1 MRNVRCSVGDRKVQR
16 RFGDSVLYVVLF
28 VALFVVLLLHF
39 CVVNEFLK
47 FASTDD
53 LQIVLNAGHDAQLG
67 VERFLRLDRRQ
78 QRDAHL
84 VNHLSWLVARRVY
97 KCDWLVFNVDRL
109 AVVQLRESLCINSL
123 SWNHLTFGSRAHS
136 PHLDGYL
143 LDVAVD
149 SDLAQETRKTS
160 FFGGEVDS
168 DDWLVG
174 GVDWEALGGA
184 VWAEVGCSSLAGWV
198 DVDLFVWELVWL
210 AHDVNAT
217 DLWVFLVLWCILV
230 VG

>member
-84 VNHLSWLVARRVY
+84 VNHLSWLVARRVN

-109 AVVQLRESLCINSL
+109 AVVQLRESLWVNSL
-123 SWNHLTFGSRAHS
+123 SRNHLALGSRAHS
-136 PHLDGYL
+136 PHLDGHL
-143 LDVAVD
+143 LDVTVD
-149 SDLAQETRKTS
+149 ADLAQETRETS
-160 FFGGEVDS
+160 FFGGEVYG

-174 GVDWEALGGA
+174 GVHWETLRGA
-184 VWAEVGCSSLAGWV
+184 VWAEVGWSSLAGRV